1 MSAQYQINFRREAFR
16 RERTESRRRAV
27 GLGVWL
33 TYFGALT
40 VLLGL
45 YGLNCTALD
54 KRTAQL
60 DRQLAR
66 QRALRQGGTEWIA
79 SAAEVA
85 AIEPLVSDTGRW
97 RDLLGALPRLL
108 PEGARLTGIQFNPDG
123 VTGGERKL
131 LLDGVLRTEP
141 RLGGTAGVTDFVS
154 TIARDSLFAS
164 QFHSVRLVSTR
175 AREGSPEAEFEV
187 ECR

>member
-1 MSAQYQINFRREAFR
+1 MSTQFQINFRREAFR
-16 RERTESRRRAV
+16 RERTEARRRAV
-27 GLGVWL
+27 GISVWL
-33 TYFGALT
+33 TYFGALA
-40 VLLGL
+40 VLIGL
-45 YGLNCTALD
+45 YGLNCASLET
-54 KRTAQL
+54 RTAQL
-60 DRQLAR
+60 ARQLAR
-66 QRALRQGGTEWIA
+66 QRTLRQGGSEWIA
-79 SAAEVA
+79 SATDVA
-85 AIEPLVSDTGRW
+85 MVEPWVSDAGRW

-131 LLDGVLRTEP
+131 LLDGVLRVDS

-164 QFHSVRLVSTR
+164 QFHSVRLVSTH
-175 AREGSPEAEFEV
+175 ARDGGPEAEFEV

>member
-1 MSAQYQINFRREAFR
+1 MSAQFQINFRREAFR
-16 RERTESRRRAV
+16 RDRTEARRRAV
-27 GLGVWL
+27 GIGVWL
-33 TYFGALT
+33 TYFGALG

-45 YGLNCTALD
+45 YGLNCAALE

-60 DRQLAR
+60 ERQLAR
-66 QRALRQGGTEWIA
+66 QRALRQGGSEWIA

-85 AIEPLVSDTGRW
+85 TVEPWVADAGRW

-131 LLDGVLRTEP
+131 ILNGVLRVGS
-141 RLGGTAGVTDFVS
+141 RVDGTAAVTDFVS
-154 TIARDSLFAS
+154 VISRDSLFAS
-164 QFHSVRLVSTR
+164 QFRSVRLVSTR
-175 AREGSPEAEFEV
+175 ARDGGPEAEFEV

>member
-1 MSAQYQINFRREAFR
+1 MSIQFQINFRREAFR
-16 RERTESRRRAV
+16 RERTEARRRAI

-33 TYFGALT
+33 TYFGALS

-45 YGLNCTALD
+45 YGLNCAALD
-54 KRTAQL
+54 KRTMQL
-60 DRQLAR
+60 GRQLER
-66 QRALRQGGTEWIA
+66 QRALRQGGSEWTA
-79 SAAEVA
+79 SGAEVA
-85 AIEPLVSDTGRW
+85 AVEPWVADAARW

-131 LLDGVLRTEP
+131 LLDGVLRVNS
-141 RLGGTAGVTDFVS
+141 RLDGTAGVTDFVGA
-154 TIARDSLFAS
+154 IARDSLFAS
-164 QFHSVRLVSTR
+164 QFHSVRLVSTH
-175 AREGSPEAEFEV
+175 AHEGGPDAEFEV

>member
-1 MSAQYQINFRREAFR
+1 MTQFQINFRREAFR
-16 RERTESRRRAV
+16 RERTEARRRAV
-27 GLGVWL
+27 GIGVWL
-33 TYFGALT
+33 TYFG
-40 VLLGL
+40 VLAVLIGL
-45 YGLNCTALD
+45 YGLNCAALQT
-54 KRTAQL
+54 RTEQL
-60 DRQLAR
+60 ERQLAR
-66 QRALRQGGTEWIA
+66 QRSLRQGGSEWVA
-79 SAAEVA
+79 SATDVA
-85 AIEPLVSDTGRW
+85 GVEPWVSDSGRW

-108 PEGARLTGIQFNPDG
+108 PDGARLTGIQFNPDG

>member
-1 MSAQYQINFRREAFR
+1 MTQFQINFRREAFR
-16 RERTESRRRAV
+16 RERAEARRRAV
-27 GLGVWL
+27 GIGVWL
-33 TYFGALT
+33 TYFG
-40 VLLGL
+40 VLAVLIGL
-45 YGLNCTALD
+45 YGLNCAALQT
-54 KRTAQL
+54 RTEQL
-60 DRQLAR
+60 ERQLAR
-66 QRALRQGGTEWIA
+66 QRSLRQGGTEWVA
-79 SAAEVA
+79 SATDVA
-85 AIEPLVSDTGRW
+85 GVEPWVSDAGRW

>member
-1 MSAQYQINFRREAFR
+1 MTQFQINFRREAFR
-16 RERTESRRRAV
+16 RERTEARRRAV
-27 GLGVWL
+27 GIGVWL
-33 TYFGALT
+33 TYFG
-40 VLLGL
+40 VLAVLIGL
-45 YGLNCTALD
+45 YGLNCAALQT
-54 KRTAQL
+54 RTQQL
-60 DRQLAR
+60 ERQLAH
-66 QRALRQGGTEWIA
+66 QRVLRQGGSEWVA
-79 SAAEVA
+79 SGTDVA
-85 AIEPLVSDTGRW
+85 AVEPWVSDAGRW

-108 PEGARLTGIQFNPDG
+108 PDGARLTAIQFNPDG

-154 TIARDSLFAS
+154 TIAHDSLFAS